1 MRTPPPH
8 RLHQPLPPM
17 LKNLVTINIKM
28 KGKLSMEKIPI
39 LVTILIMTL
48 SLTCNAQNN
57 TDNQKFDT
65 LKV

>member
-1 MRTPPPH
+1 
-8 RLHQPLPPM
+8 M

-28 KGKLSMEKIPI
+28 KKMKGKLSMEKTPI